1 MGASQNAKRAMLLDM
16 TLIPYQSA
24 DGQDFVRIFHGE
36 TELADLEESEVAAW
50 LAAQRRQTATQRRQT
65 AARPLRRYK
74 ARRRSSGMQVAHLV
88 RFLSLGI
95 FRKAGA

>member
-1 MGASQNAKRAMLLDM
+1 MGTYLNAKRAMLLDM

-24 DGQDFVRIFHGE
+24 DGQDFVRILHGE
-36 TELADLEESEVAAW
+36 VELADLEGCEVAGW
-50 LAAQRRQTATQRRQT
+50 LAAQRRQT
-65 AARPLRRYK
+65 AARPLRCHK